1 MSAQAGSVVLTSG
14 VTTTLFDISTGVEGD
29 ALKGVFLAAWGGS
42 CDVAITGLH
51 VPGVTETINDYSY
64 VERWSSIPST
74 GAGAITKITALAS
87 TAGVTVSWG
96 PVAR

>member
-14 VTTTLFDISTGVEGD
+14 VTTTLFDTSTGAEGPD
-29 ALKGVFLAAWGGS
+29 LKGVFLSASGGS
-42 CDVAITGLH
+42 CAIAITGLH
-51 VPGVTETINDYSY
+51 VAGVTETLNDYSY
-64 VERWSSIPST
+64 VERWASIPHT
-74 GAGAITKITALAS
+74 GAGAISKITALAS